1 MIPLIKDSRGKKNCS
16 DNYRALTIGTGLSK
30 LLDIIIRNKQTDA
43 LKTSDLQ
50 FGFKAKSSTTMC
62 TFAVLETIEYY
73 KTKKSDVHVLL
84 LDASKTFD
92 SQLYQTIRKKCWRME
107 CALSQLSFC

>member
-1 MIPLIKDSRGKKNCS
+1 MVQWLLSLKTAEEKKHCS

-30 LLDIIIRNKQTDA
+30 LLDIIIKNKQTDA

-50 FGFKAKSSTTMC
+50 FGFKEKSSTSMC

-73 KTKKSDVHVLL
+73 KSNGSNVHVLL
-84 LDASKTFD
+84 LDASKAFD
-92 SQLYQTIRKKCWRME
+92 GVNFIKRKGFNKKD
-107 CALSQLSFC
+107 